1 VSIVPP
7 PKSTRHGVHGV
18 ISSAVINLAIN
29 SVKQLDHNIV
39 LPVEKVADI
48 QKMLKFMKDDDK
60 AYYASINIH
69 E

>member
-1 VSIVPP
+1 
-7 PKSTRHGVHGV
+7 
-18 ISSAVINLAIN
+18 
-29 SVKQLDHNIV
+29 VKQLDHKIV

-60 AYYASINIH
+60 AYYASIKIH